1 MRLPIDT
8 STVKFAAAGP
18 AEPFNVSHSL
28 RCLSVCEAARTLG
41 ISKSHL
47 YDLIAGGEIPA
58 IRLGRRIVI
67 PANKLAEAID
77 LG

>member
-8 STVKFAAAGP
+8 STVKFAAACP
-18 AEPFNVSHSL
+18 AESFNVSHSL
-28 RCLSVCEAARTLG
+28 SCLSVSEAARTLG

-67 PANKLAEAID
+67 PVNRLAEAINLD
-77 LG
+77 

>member
-8 STVKFAAAGP
+8 STVKFAAAG
-18 AEPFNVSHSL
+18 ASEPFNVNHSL
-28 RCLSVCEAARTLG
+28 SCLSVSEAARTLG